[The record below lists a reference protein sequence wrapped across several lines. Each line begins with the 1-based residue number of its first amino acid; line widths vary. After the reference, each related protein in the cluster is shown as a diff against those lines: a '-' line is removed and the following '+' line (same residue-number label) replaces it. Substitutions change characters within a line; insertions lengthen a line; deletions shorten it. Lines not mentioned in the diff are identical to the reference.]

1 MTENVLVTGGAGFIG
16 SHLVDRLTAE
26 GYRVRVIDNLD
37 EQVHGELSKEE
48 LWPAYRNEQVEYVLG
63 DVRDKEAL
71 RRVLN
76 GIDVVFHLAAK
87 VGVGQSM
94 YDVRRYI
101 DVNVGGTA
109 NLLDVIAND
118 ASIRDRIRKL
128 IVASSMSNYGEG
140 TYDCPV
146 HGVQYPPLRPLKQLN
161 KHQWELRCHAV
172 IVQGN
177 SGQEVGRCQE
187 ILVPRPTRESKPMVT
202 NSVYGIS
209 KKTQEELCLTVGEA
223 YGISTV
229 ALRYF
234 NTYGTRQALSNPYTG
249 VVAIFAS
256 RLLNRQAPVIF
267 EDGHQ
272 IRDFIHVSDL
282 VKANILVMNNQE
294 ATGIY
299 NVGSGHPVTI
309 QEIAKSVIDHMDSS
323 LEPEIIDTY
332 RKGDIRHCY
341 ADIGRLAALGFK
353 PEYTFEKGIAETVEW
368 VRTQVSSDDF
378 EKMKE
383 DLAKRGLTI

>member
-1 MTENVLVTGGAGFIG
+1 
-16 SHLVDRLTAE
+16 
-26 GYRVRVIDNLD
+26 
-37 EQVHGELSKEE
+37 
-48 LWPAYRNEQVEYVLG
+48 
-63 DVRDKEAL
+63 
-71 RRVLN
+71 
-76 GIDVVFHLAAK
+76 
-87 VGVGQSM
+87 
-94 YDVRRYI
+94 
-101 DVNVGGTA
+101 
-109 NLLDVIAND
+109 
-118 ASIRDRIRKL
+118 
-128 IVASSMSNYGEG
+128 
-140 TYDCPV
+140 
-146 HGVQYPPLRPLKQLN
+146 
-161 KHQWELRCHAV
+161 
-172 IVQGN
+172 
-177 SGQEVGRCQE
+177 
-187 ILVPRPTRESKPMVT
+187 
-202 NSVYGIS
+202 
-209 KKTQEELCLTVGEA
+209 
-223 YGISTV
+223 
-229 ALRYF
+229 
-234 NTYGTRQALSNPYTG
+234 
-249 VVAIFAS
+249 VAIFAS